1 MPKDKVGK
9 SKLKPLEFD
18 WNKGNKEKNW
28 EKHQVDFRECE
39 EIFFNKPVKFF
50 PDPKHP
56 KKEKRFVVYG
66 ITNKGRKLTIVFVF
80 RNKKIRAVSARSI
93 SRKERR
99 IYEQK

>member
-18 WNKGNKEKNW
+18 WDKGNKEKNW

-50 PDPKHP
+50 PDPKHS

-80 RNKKIRAVSARSI
+80 RNKKIRVVSAQSM